1 MIAEKGNVKVFWDNK
16 LVLKGQPALFECQAA
31 GWYPEPSLQ
40 WQVDDKLVRTH
51 ILYIYI
57 KKFHFLELHKAF
69 YFFNQ
74 KALIKLMTC
83 LLLPMY
89 Q

>member
-51 ILYIYI
+51 ILYLY
-57 KKFHFLELHKAF
+57 
-69 YFFNQ
+69 
-74 KALIKLMTC
+74 
-83 LLLPMY
+83 
-89 Q
+89 